1 MVPYKLGSTL
11 SPKGTVA
18 RGVCEIKDEY
28 IVYIDE
34 LLAIEKKDGLI
45 FNTNPDG
52 SRRDLP
58 ADTPVSLNFFGYP
71 AEIMPRF
78 KQYFDE
84 FISVSGKEL
93 KSECYLPRASDWL
106 VKNNYSKM
114 RAVRADSEWFGV
126 TYKEDKEAAIKRLSE
141 LTAQGVYPEQ
151 LWK

>member
-1 MVPYKLGSTL
+1 
-11 SPKGTVA
+11 
-18 RGVCEIKDEY
+18 
-28 IVYIDE
+28 
-34 LLAIEKKDGLI
+34 
-45 FNTNPDG
+45 
-52 SRRDLP
+52 
-58 ADTPVSLNFFGYP
+58 
-71 AEIMPRF
+71 MPRF

-114 RAVRADSEWFGV
+114 RAVRTDSEWFGV